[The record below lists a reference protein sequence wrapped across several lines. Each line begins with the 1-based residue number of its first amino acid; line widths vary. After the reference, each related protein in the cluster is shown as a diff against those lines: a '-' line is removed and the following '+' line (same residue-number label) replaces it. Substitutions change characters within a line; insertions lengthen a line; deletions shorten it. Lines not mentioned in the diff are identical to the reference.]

1 MDNAITGSD
10 LTRAMLQNGHKGIWC
25 AVDDYC
31 DEDTMLDLA
40 NNDFTAYIV
49 SFHDGIFYC
58 EAGMAWA
65 CAVPIKIVAMTASD
79 AKIRPPINIS

>member
-10 LTRAMLQNGHKGIWC
+10 LTHAMLQNGHKGIWC

-58 EAGMAWA
+58 EAGMAWSS
-65 CAVPIKIVAMTASD
+65 AVPIKISVMSQDEAGL
-79 AKIRPPINIS
+79 